1 MGLWQSARW
10 TKASS
15 SRPSAP
21 MKLEL
26 KAAGIVHLHLHGSV
40 VRGEARPD
48 SDIDLAAVFDRAKVK
63 SPLVE
68 IRLARGIS
76 DLLGV
81 AVDLANERTLKED
94 VRINFDRESQLVF

>member
-1 MGLWQSARW
+1 MDKGIVITALRAHE
-10 TKASS
+10 
-15 SRPSAP
+15 
-21 MKLEL
+21 LEL
-26 KAAGIVHLHLHGSV
+26 KAAGILHLHLHGSV

-68 IRLARGIS
+68 IRLARRIS